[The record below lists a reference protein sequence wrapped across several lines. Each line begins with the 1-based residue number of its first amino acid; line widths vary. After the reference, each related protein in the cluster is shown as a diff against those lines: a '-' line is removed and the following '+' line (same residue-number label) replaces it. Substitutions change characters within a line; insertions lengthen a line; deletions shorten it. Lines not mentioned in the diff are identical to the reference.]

1 MKLMKL
7 QQADLGDDAE
17 FGDFRRCT
25 VAGYASGVAEGSP
38 IKQAL
43 YLFRAFVVYSLWF
56 AVSVCGICLMH
67 RRRKRKAQVNVR
79 GLGLS
84 PFFPNE
90 GGKRLG
96 NIK

>member
-7 QQADLGDDAE
+7 QQADLGDHAE

-25 VAGYASGVAEGSP
+25 VAGYSSSVAKGSL

-56 AVSVCGICLMH
+56 TVCGLRCLF
-67 RRRKRKAQVNVR
+67 AASV
-79 GLGLS
+79 
-84 PFFPNE
+84 
-90 GGKRLG
+90 
-96 NIK
+96 